1 MEQAQQLA
9 LPARRDYYEIRRK
22 YWSTD
27 VTIKLELYRSRDEL
41 LTTVGF
47 IIETKICDV
56 IKLRTLAIKKDS
68 FGAWRKIT
76 AFGDTW
82 RHLLY
87 CLTYLQVCALPQ
99 YVGHYSWRNRL
110 NP

>member
-76 AFGDTW
+76 GVWGHLEAFIV
-82 RHLLY
+82 LLDISSGL
-87 CLTYLQVCALPQ
+87 CIAAICGTLQLA
-99 YVGHYSWRNRL
+99 
-110 NP
+110 